1 MLTVKNTYYMSV
13 YIQFALLLFMLY
25 HQNLIVP
32 PELEILKKAY
42 NLEFYVSIIEFSVYL
57 FMGYYLNKN
66 VMSIRYTDWFITT
79 NVLLVTLSYLFLYN
93 NYKLEKNTTALASDE
108 YLKNNYFNIFTTII
122 IFNSL
127 MLMIGFAG
135 ETKIIPKKYGLI
147 GGMVFFILSF
157 YTIYNN
163 FVKNNFDNL
172 FYLLIFIFIWLLY
185 AVAYL
190 FNYKEKNIA
199 YNLLDLV
206 SKNLFGLFI
215 LYVIYDEKSKLKLG

>member
-1 MLTVKNTYYMSV
+1 MSV

-25 HQNLIVP
+25 HQNIIVP

-42 NLEFYVSIIEFSVYL
+42 DLEFIVSIIEFSVYL
-57 FMGYYLNKN
+57 LMGYYLKTNI
-66 VMSIRYTDWFITT
+66 MSLRYIDWFITT

-93 NYKLEKNTTALASDE
+93 KYKVENNTIALASDE
-108 YLKNNYFNIFTTII
+108 YLKDHYFDIFTIII

-135 ETKIIPKKYGLI
+135 EIKIIPKDYGLK
-147 GGMVFFILSF
+147 GGMLFFILSF
-157 YTIYNN
+157 YIIYNN
-163 FVKNNFDNL
+163 FVKNNSKNL

-190 FNYKEKNIA
+190 FNYKEKNMA
-199 YNLLDLV
+199 YNILDLI

-215 LYVIYDEKSKLKLG
+215 LYIIYDEKSKLK

>member
-1 MLTVKNTYYMSV
+1 
-13 YIQFALLLFMLY
+13 MLY

>member
-1 MLTVKNTYYMSV
+1 MSV

-25 HQNLIVP
+25 HQGLVVS

-42 NLEFYVSIIEFSVYL
+42 NLEFFVSIVEFAVYV
-57 FMGYYLNKN
+57 FIGYNLNTN
-66 VMSIRYTDWFITT
+66 ITTIRYTDWFITT

-93 NYKLEKNTTALASDE
+93 NYKVEKNTTALASDE
-108 YLKNNYFNIFTTII
+108 YLKDHYFDIFTIII

-127 MLMIGFAG
+127 MLMLGYAG
-135 ETKIIPKKYGLI
+135 EMKIIPKDYGLI
-147 GGMVFFILSF
+147 GGMVFFVLSF
-157 YTIYNN
+157 YTIYSN
-163 FVKNNFDNL
+163 FVKNNFTNFL
-172 FYLLIFIFIWLLY
+172 YLLVFISIWLLY

-190 FNYKEKNIA
+190 FKYKEKNIA

-215 LYVIYDEKSKLKLG
+215 LYVIYHEKSKINN

>member
-1 MLTVKNTYYMSV
+1 
-13 YIQFALLLFMLY
+13 
-25 HQNLIVP
+25 
-32 PELEILKKAY
+32 
-42 NLEFYVSIIEFSVYL
+42 
-57 FMGYYLNKN
+57 
-66 VMSIRYTDWFITT
+66 MSIRYTDWFITT

-108 YLKNNYFNIFTTII
+108 YLKDHYFNIFTTIV

-127 MLMIGFAG
+127 MLMIGYAG
-135 ETKIIPKKYGLI
+135 ETKIIPKKYGLM
-147 GGMVFFILSF
+147 GGMIFFILSF

-163 FVKNNFDNL
+163 FVKNNSENL

-190 FNYKEKNIA
+190 FNYKEKNMA

-215 LYVIYDEKSKLKLG
+215 LYIIYDEKSKLNFG

>member
-1 MLTVKNTYYMSV
+1 MLTIKNTYYMSV

-25 HQNLIVP
+25 HQGLVVS

-42 NLEFYVSIIEFSVYL
+42 DLEFIVSIIEFSVYL
-57 FMGYYLNKN
+57 LMGYYLKTNI
-66 VMSIRYTDWFITT
+66 MSLRYIDWFITT

-93 NYKLEKNTTALASDE
+93 NYKVEKNTTALASDE
-108 YLKNNYFNIFTTII
+108 YLKDHYFDIFTIII

-135 ETKIIPKKYGLI
+135 EIKIIPKIYGLT
-147 GGMVFFILSF
+147 GGMIFFILSF

-163 FVKNNFDNL
+163 FVKNNSKNL

-190 FNYKEKNIA
+190 FNYKEKNMA
-199 YNLLDLV
+199 YNILDLI

-215 LYVIYDEKSKLKLG
+215 LYIIYDEKSKLK